1 MEKQFDMTGDVAPT
15 NREQCN
21 NNFRPCPW
29 ARCKYHL
36 IFETDIR
43 GQLDDDIVDKL
54 LSMPETCILDVTDTG
69 EKTLHE
75 VGKILGITR
84 ERVRQIEGASDRD
97 YIIKGISR
105 LRKSPARMRYLEEIK
120 SYG

>member
-1 MEKQFDMTGDVAPT
+1 MGKQFDMLGDVAPT

-21 NNFRPCPW
+21 NNFRPCPC

-43 GQLDDDIVDKL
+43 GKSDDEIVEKL
-54 LSMPETCILDVTDTG
+54 LSMPESCVLDVTDTG

-97 YIIKGISR
+97 YILKGISR